1 MRAAE
6 FGLPARQMRRL
17 LDTRRF
23 RSDVAEHATFRG
35 SELRLRHKGRCAA
48 FSFCAVSPAQR
59 GLGQARARYGAMTI
73 AARRTVRRTV
83 RRMMRHRVVALR
95 AITRSGQETALRRSA
110 ITDCHLPVAAFLID
124 TLPIRNASKPR
135 ACNIGA
141 RSNRHSPA
149 SLGTQILTLESS
161 PYVRHTKI
169 LLQSPKRT
177 PEICDGVVCK

>member
-1 MRAAE
+1 
-6 FGLPARQMRRL
+6 MRRL

-23 RSDVAEHATFRG
+23 RPDVAEHATFRG
-35 SELRLRHKGRCAA
+35 SELQLRPKGQRAA

-59 GLGQARARYGAMTI
+59 GLGQARTRYGAMTI
-73 AARRTVRRTV
+73 TARRTVRRTV
-83 RRMMRHRVVALR
+83 RRMMRQRVVALR
-95 AITRSGQETALRRSA
+95 AVTRSGQETALRRSA
-110 ITDCHLPVAAFLID
+110 ITDCPLPGTAFLID

-149 SLGTQILTLESS
+149 TLGTQILTPEYS
-161 PYVRHTKI
+161 PYVRHMKF

-177 PEICDGVVCK
+177 PEICDGLVCK